1 MQREMFATRASL
13 LHHPAYGLVLAF
25 LYIMCVNTGNWADS
39 TTPAAVGPVSAR
51 NTIVTIALSNS
62 LQPGSHYHFG
72 PLRLRGGKRTSH
84 DTAHEEEERADEDS
98 DLPDSGK
105 ISKKS
110 KDRKKKSRDSDSTK
124 HKDKDQKKRKKDDKD
139 GKHDMKEESDESET
153 DSSSHDSPKKD
164 AQVSSFRI
172 SAATAEALAR
182 KNITSLFPIQ
192 VATFDLVYDGYDL
205 IARARTGTGKTLGF
219 VLPVH
224 ERLVALR

>member
-1 MQREMFATRASL
+1 
-13 LHHPAYGLVLAF
+13 
-25 LYIMCVNTGNWADS
+25 
-39 TTPAAVGPVSAR
+39 
-51 NTIVTIALSNS
+51 
-62 LQPGSHYHFG
+62 
-72 PLRLRGGKRTSH
+72 
-84 DTAHEEEERADEDS
+84 
-98 DLPDSGK
+98 
-105 ISKKS
+105 
-110 KDRKKKSRDSDSTK
+110 
-124 HKDKDQKKRKKDDKD
+124 
-139 GKHDMKEESDESET
+139 MKEESDESET